1 MCSWTKLIRAEVC
14 TSTWVIKFRAGQLL
28 QLCLSGMGGW
38 CERPDPGAYIVKFR
52 SFGLGP
58 GSGVRVNTTHNASD
72 HLYKI
77 SAAFKNEL

>member
-1 MCSWTKLIRAEVC
+1 MKDPTQMH
-14 TSTWVIKFRAGQLL
+14 KF
-28 QLCLSGMGGW
+28 
-38 CERPDPGAYIVKFR
+38 K

-77 SAAFKNEL
+77 SAALKIEL